1 MNWEPIDDI
10 KLIAMIIEGRTE
22 ALEELYNRYNRLVF
36 SVALAIV
43 GERGASE
50 EVTLDVFMRVWRR
63 AKTYQSERGKVSTW
77 LIAITRHHAIDVIR
91 WQNSRSDSKNISLDD
106 ISQYC
111 DRLSA
116 DPQESAE
123 MAWLRME
130 IHQAFKRLPNEQRQV
145 IVLAYFKGY
154 SQSQIADLLAQ
165 PLGTIK
171 TRIRLGM
178 QKLRQLLAGEE
189 QSLDKS
195 EDVRSAYPIDR
206 KE

>member
-1 MNWEPIDDI
+1 M
-10 KLIAMIIEGRTE
+10 IAEARAE

-36 SVALAIV
+36 SVALAIM
-43 GERGASE
+43 GERDVSE

-63 AKTYQSERGKVSTW
+63 AKTYHPDRGKVSTW

-91 WQNSRSDSKNISLDD
+91 WRNSRSDSKNISLDD
-106 ISQYC
+106 ISEYC

-123 MAWLRME
+123 LAWQRTE
-130 IHQAFKRLPNEQRQV
+130 IHQAFERLPNEQRQV

-189 QSLDKS
+189 QPSDKS